1 MRRPGLPTL
10 RLALL
15 LAALLLTGAGCAVR
29 EADAPLVLPAQDA
42 GAYHGLAGDARL
54 MSPEVQAVA
63 WSDFLMRHFDPWN
76 RTQPAYPADK
86 VFWGLAEFAGKRL
99 YGENLLPRDP
109 AWLDAMAEAS
119 RVAEY
124 PSLNRRA
131 IAVANTAMRVL
142 PTNKPAFDDPRQAGE
157 GFPFDYLQNSLVL
170 AGTPLY
176 ATHESADRA
185 WVLVESRFA
194 YGWVR
199 SADIAWVDDDFAGA
213 FQTGAYAAVVRDGVS
228 LTDTDGVF
236 RFKGGIGTL
245 LPIAPAASKGS
256 PDSDLIVMVPARD
269 ARGRAVVKYAR
280 VAPGDAQPA
289 PLAPTPDNFAALAN
303 RMLGEPYGWGG
314 LYTDRDC
321 SATTM
326 DLMAAFG
333 VFLPR
338 NSSQQA
344 KLGWVEPLDGEDGPA
359 KKARLLAEGVPFLTL
374 VRKPGHIMLYIGSMN
389 GEPVVLQT
397 IWGLKTRRGGK
408 EGRRIIGRTV
418 ISTLEPGE
426 NLRDLARP
434 DGVLLYSV
442 RSFNT
447 LP

>member
-1 MRRPGLPTL
+1 MRRPGPSP
-10 RLALL
+10 LL
-15 LAALLLTGAGCAVR
+15 LPALFAALLLIGAGCAAR
-29 EADAPLVLPAQDA
+29 RPDAPRLLPVQDA
-42 GAYHGLAGDARL
+42 GAYHGLPGEALL

-63 WSDFLMRHFDPWN
+63 WSDFLARHFDPWG
-76 RTQPAYPADK
+76 RTQPEYPADK
-86 VFWGLAEFAGKRL
+86 VFWGLTTFADKRL

-109 AWLDAMAEAS
+109 AWLAAMTAAS
-119 RVAEY
+119 RVDEY
-124 PSLNRRA
+124 PSLSRRA

-142 PTNKPAFDDPRQAGE
+142 PTGKPAFDDPRQAGE

-176 ATHESADRA
+176 ASHESADRA

-199 SADIAWVDDDFAGA
+199 RTDIAWVDDDFARTFRTGA
-213 FQTGAYAAVVRDGVS
+213 FAAVVRDGVS

-236 RFKGGIGTL
+236 RFKGFIGTL
-245 LPIAPAASKGS
+245 LPVAERAKSAGDGS
-256 PDSDLIVMVPARD
+256 LTVMVPARD
-269 ARGRAVVKYAR
+269 VLGRAVVRFAQI
-280 VAPGDAQPA
+280 APGDALPA
-289 PLAPTPDNFAALAN
+289 PLAPTPDNFAMLAN

-314 LYTDRDC
+314 LYMDRDC

-333 VFLPR
+333 IFLPR

-344 KLGWVEPLDGEDGPA
+344 KLGWVEPLDGESDAA
-359 KKARLLAEGVPFLTL
+359 KKARLLKGSVPFLTL
-374 VRKPGHIMLYIGSMN
+374 VRKPGHIMFYIGSMD

-397 IWGLKTRRGGK
+397 IWGLKTRRGGV
-408 EGRRIIGRTV
+408 EGRALIGRTV

-434 DGVLLYSV
+434 DGVLLHSV

>member
-1 MRRPGLPTL
+1 MRRPGLPAFL
-10 RLALL
+10 FPLL

-29 EADAPLVLPAQDA
+29 GADQPLVLPAQDA
-42 GAYHGLAGDARL
+42 GAYHGLPGDAPL
-54 MSPEVQAVA
+54 MGPEVQGMA
-63 WSDFLMRHFDPWN
+63 WSDFLARHFDPWD
-76 RTQPAYPADK
+76 RTRPEYPADK
-86 VFWGLAEFAGKRL
+86 VFWGLTAFADKPV
-99 YGENLLPRDP
+99 YGENLQPREP
-109 AWLDAMAEAS
+109 GWLAAMAEAS

-142 PTNKPAFDDPRQAGE
+142 PTEKPAFADPGQAGE

-176 ATHESADRA
+176 ASHESADRA

-199 SADIAWVDDDFAGA
+199 RADIAWVDDAFA
-213 FQTGAYAAVVRDGVS
+213 QTFRSGRYAAVVREGVS
-228 LTDTDGVF
+228 LTDTDGEF
-236 RFKGGIGTL
+236 RFKGFIGTL
-245 LPIAPAASKGS
+245 LPVAENTKYADDG
-256 PDSDLIVMVPARD
+256 DLTVMVPARD
-269 ARGRAVVKYAR
+269 VMGRAVVRYAR
-280 VAPGDAQPA
+280 VASGDALPA
-289 PLAPTPDNFAALAN
+289 PLAPTPDNFAMLAN

-321 SATTM
+321 SATVM
-326 DLMAAFG
+326 DLMAGFG

-344 KLGWVEPLDGEDGPA
+344 RLGWVEPLDGESDAA
-359 KKARLLAEGVPFLTL
+359 KKARLLDKGVPFLTL
-374 VRKPGHIMLYIGSMN
+374 VRKPGHIMLYIGSKD

-397 IWGLKTRRGGK
+397 IWGLKTRRGGA

-418 ISTLEPGE
+418 VSTLEPGAG
-426 NLRDLARP
+426 LRDLARP
-434 DGVLLYSV
+434 DGILLHTV

>member
-1 MRRPGLPTL
+1 MRRPGPSALLP
-10 RLALL
+10 AL
-15 LAALLLTGAGCAVR
+15 LAALLLIGAGCAAR
-29 EADAPLVLPAQDA
+29 RPDAPRLLPVQDA
-42 GAYHGLAGDARL
+42 RAYHGLPGEARL
-54 MSPEVQAVA
+54 MSPDVQAAA
-63 WSDFLMRHFDPWN
+63 WSDFLARHFDPWE
-76 RTQPAYPADK
+76 RTQPEYPADK
-86 VFWGLAEFAGKRL
+86 VFWGLTTFADKWM

-109 AWLDAMAEAS
+109 AWLDAMAAAS
-119 RVAEY
+119 RVDEY

-142 PTNKPAFDDPRQAGE
+142 PTEKPAFDDPRQAGE

-199 SADIAWVDDDFAGA
+199 RADIAWVDDDFARTFRAGE
-213 FQTGAYAAVVRDGVS
+213 YAAVVRDGVP

-236 RFKGGIGTL
+236 RFKGFIGTL
-245 LPIAPAASKGS
+245 LPVAKSMKNTGGNG
-256 PDSDLIVMVPARD
+256 LKVMIPARD
-269 ARGRAVVKYAR
+269 VQGRAVIRYAR
-280 VAPGDAQPA
+280 IAPEDALPA
-289 PLAPTPDNFAALAN
+289 PLTPTPDNFAMLAN

-326 DLMAAFG
+326 DLMASFG
-333 VFLPR
+333 IFLPR

-344 KLGWVEPLDGEDGPA
+344 KLGWVEPLSGDDDA
-359 KKARLLAEGVPFLTL
+359 TKKARLLEGGVPFLTL
-374 VRKPGHIMLYIGSMN
+374 VRKPGHIMLYIGSKD
-389 GEPVVLQT
+389 GQPVVLQT
-397 IWGLKTRRGGK
+397 IWGLKTRRGGV
-408 EGRRIIGRTV
+408 EGRALIGRTV
-418 ISTLEPGE
+418 ISTLEPGW

-434 DGVLLYSV
+434 DGVLLHAV